1 MESLLSSPSVTIRN
15 SAEAMAELHEC
26 LVGMA
31 RREAVLRT
39 QLEEAS
45 AERAIAL
52 SRREAATG
60 AAVTEKAAAAG
71 WLGTGAA
78 QLRAPLGAEQGG
90 LAQAQQGVPHQ
101 QRELQSDVQS
111 AVRSARE
118 ERERHEAEVAA
129 LHAQHRAQVDAM
141 RAELAQAH
149 QAADAALE
157 QALALTLTLALALT
171 LTLALTLALAL
182 TLSRRWAS
190 CAGARTRSSPRSA
203 PSSPR

>member
-1 MESLLSSPSVTIRN
+1 MCVPLHKKVAFYTPSLADFSATTRRTMESLLSSPSVTIRN

-52 SRREAATG
+52 SRAAQREAAAG

-71 WLGTGAA
+71 GLGTGAA

-111 AVRSARE
+111 AVQSARE

-157 QALALTLTLALALT
+157 QALA
-171 LTLALTLALAL
+171 
-182 TLSRRWAS
+182 
-190 CAGARTRSSPRSA
+190 
-203 PSSPR
+203 

>member
-1 MESLLSSPSVTIRN
+1 MSDCEALKRDAYVCVCAMCLRTSFEKVAFYTLSLADFSNNAPTMESLLSSPSVTIRN

-52 SRREAATG
+52 SRAAQREAAAGT
-60 AAVTEKAAAAG
+60 AVTEKAAAAG
-71 WLGTGAA
+71 GLGTGAA

-90 LAQAQQGVPHQ
+90 LAQAQQGVSHQ

-111 AVRSARE
+111 AVQSARE

-149 QAADAALE
+149 QTADAALE
-157 QALALTLTLALALT
+157 QALAL
-171 LTLALTLALAL
+171 
-182 TLSRRWAS
+182 
-190 CAGARTRSSPRSA
+190 
-203 PSSPR
+203 